1 MLLEGMEKRKNQR
14 YRTIAQARISG
25 VLEGDNLLENIN
37 ITGCCV
43 ECTVYPEI
51 KPKMQYNLEVIPE
64 SAAGIGQFILPVECQ
79 WIRGGDYSSQ
89 IGFSITS
96 SPKGRLFQRYVDY
109 LSYRSSLS

>member
-1 MLLEGMEKRKNQR
+1 MLEGIDKRKSPR
-14 YRTIAQARISG
+14 YRTIAQVRIPG
-25 VLEGDNLLENIN
+25 VLIGDSLLENIS

-43 ECTVYPEI
+43 ECTAHTEI
-51 KPKMQYNLEVIPE
+51 KPKMQYDLEVIPE
-64 SAAGIGQFILPVECQ
+64 SASGIGSFTLPVECQ

-109 LSYRSSLS
+109 LSYRSTLV